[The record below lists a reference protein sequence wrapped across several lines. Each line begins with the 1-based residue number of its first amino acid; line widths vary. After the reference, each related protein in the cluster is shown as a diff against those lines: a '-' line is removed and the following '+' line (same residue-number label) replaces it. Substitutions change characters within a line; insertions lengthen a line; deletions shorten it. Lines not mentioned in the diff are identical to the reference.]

1 MKHKQFLPRQKDTE
15 TDPLIDPLQVWTENN
30 NAKAMNQNGFSI
42 CYRSF
47 HDQVWKMD
55 LHCLKVTNDRKYV
68 IEKI

>member
-1 MKHKQFLPRQKDTE
+1 MNHNQFLPRQKDTE
-15 TDPLIDPLQVWTENN
+15 NDPLIHPLQVWTENN

-47 HDQVWKMD
+47 HDQVWK
-55 LHCLKVTNDRKYV
+55 NRSSWSDRKYV